1 MKLYSG
7 IDLHSNNSHIGIKN
21 KRGERLFSK
30 RIPNDLNTILKTLS
44 PYKSEIEEIVVESTY
59 NWYWLVD
66 GLQANDYPVVLANP
80 GAMKQY
86 NGLKHTDDK
95 SDAFFLAELSRL
107 NILPTGYIHSPAT
120 REIRDV
126 LRRRL
131 LFVRNRTAQYLSL
144 KSSLTRNIGKTYT
157 KEFIKKLNT
166 KKLEEILPGK
176 PDLCFLLERQLEL
189 INFMSTEIHE
199 IEKRVYNKIKLKSEF
214 IKLKTIPGVGLILGL
229 TIMLETGN
237 IERFKK
243 VGNYTSYCRCATAA
257 GYSNDKKKCN
267 NNRKNGNKY
276 LSWAFIEA
284 AHCMVRVCKPAQKFY
299 QRKKSKV
306 NGALASK
313 ALAAK
318 LSKAVYYILKN
329 QEDFDVFKIFGFN
342 PAAVNQCRD

>member
-1 MKLYSG
+1 
-7 IDLHSNNSHIGIKN
+7 
-21 KRGERLFSK
+21 
-30 RIPNDLNTILKTLS
+30 
-44 PYKSEIEEIVVESTY
+44 VVESTY

-80 GAMKQY
+80 SAMKQY

-95 SDAFFLAELSRL
+95 SDAFFLSELSRL
-107 NILPTGYIHSPAT
+107 NILPTGYIHPPET

-144 KSSLTRNIGKTYT
+144 KSSLSRNTGNNYSKD
-157 KEFIKKLNT
+157 FIKNLHS
-166 KKLEEILPGK
+166 KKLEEILPDK
-176 PDLCFLLERQLEL
+176 ADLCFLLERQLNL
-189 INFMSTEIHE
+189 IDFMNTEIHN
-199 IEKRVYNKIKLKSEF
+199 IEKRVYNKIKLKPEF

-243 VGNYTSYCRCATAA
+243 VGNYTSYCRCATAT

-276 LSWAFIEA
+276 LSWAFVEA
-284 AHCMVRVCKPAQKFY
+284 AHCMIRVCKPAEKFY

-342 PAAVNQCRD
+342 PVVVNQRRD

>member
-21 KRGERLFSK
+21 KIGERLFSK
-30 RIPNDLNTILKTLS
+30 RIPNDLNIILKTLS
-44 PYKSEIEEIVVESTY
+44 PYKSEIEEIVIESTY

-107 NILPTGYIHSPAT
+107 NILPTGYIHSPET

-131 LFVRNRTAQYLSL
+131 LFVRDRTAQYLSL
-144 KSSLTRNIGKTYT
+144 KSSLTRNTGITYS
-157 KEFIKKLNT
+157 KEFIKNLHLE
-166 KKLEEILPGK
+166 KLEEILPGK

-189 INFMSTEIHE
+189 INFMSMEIHE
-199 IEKRVYNKIKLKSEF
+199 IEKRVFNKIKLKPGF

-243 VGNYTSYCRCATAA
+243 VGNYTSYCRC
-257 GYSNDKKKCN
+257 
-267 NNRKNGNKY
+267 GNSCG
-276 LSWAFIEA
+276 LF
-284 AHCMVRVCKPAQKFY
+284 
-299 QRKKSKV
+299 
-306 NGALASK
+306 
-313 ALAAK
+313 
-318 LSKAVYYILKN
+318 
-329 QEDFDVFKIFGFN
+329 
-342 PAAVNQCRD
+342 

>member
-21 KRGERLFSK
+21 KNGKRIFSK
-30 RIPNDLNTILKTLS
+30 RISNDLNIILKTLS
-44 PYKSEIEEIVVESTY
+44 PYKSEIKEIVVESTY

-95 SDAFFLAELSRL
+95 SDAFFLSELSRL
-107 NILPTGYIHSPAT
+107 SILPTGYIHPPET

-131 LFVRNRTAQYLSL
+131 LFVQNRTAQYLSL
-144 KSSLTRNIGKTYT
+144 KSSLTRNTGKNYSR
-157 KEFIKKLNT
+157 EFIRNLHGE
-166 KKLEEILPGK
+166 KLEEILPGK
-176 PDLCFLLERQLEL
+176 PDLCFLLDRQLGL
-189 INFMSTEIHE
+189 IEFMKTEIHE
-199 IEKRVYNKIKLKSEF
+199 IEKRVYNKIKLKPEF

-229 TIMLETGN
+229 TIMLETGS

-243 VGNYTSYCRCATAA
+243 VGNYTSYCRCASAV

-276 LSWAFIEA
+276 LSWAFVEA
-284 AHCMVRVCKPAQKFY
+284 AHGMLSCCEPAKKFY

-306 NGALASK
+306 NGALATK

-318 LSKAVYYILKN
+318 LSKAAYFILKR
-329 QEDFDVFKIFGFN
+329 QEDFDVFKMFG
-342 PAAVNQCRD
+342 